1 MFLLDVQKNA
11 VNARVTE
18 MVTSGSV
25 NVYQV
30 NFQFSRVWD
39 GLERVA
45 VFRSGGEVVSVLL
58 DDGDT
63 CTIPWE
69 VLTTNDIGKALY
81 IGVYGV
87 QGGEVVLPT
96 VWANIGKVFE
106 GAKPGAAAMPPTPS
120 LMDQALEKIGQEAD
134 RAESAAKRA
143 EEAADRAENAGGG
156 GGGTGTGN
164 VWSTDVQ
171 TIRAM
176 DRAEY
181 EALEVKDPMTLY
193 LIRG

>member
-1 MFLLDVQKNA
+1 
-11 VNARVTE
+11 

-30 NFQFSRVWD
+30 NFQFSRDWD

-45 VFRSGGEVVSVLL
+45 VFRAGGEVVSVLL

-63 CTIPWE
+63 CTVPWE
-69 VLTTNDIGKALY
+69 VLTANDINKALY

-87 QGGEVVLPT
+87 LGGEIVLPT
-96 VWANIGKVFE
+96 IWANIGKIFE
-106 GAKPGAAAMPPTPS
+106 GAKPGAAALPPTPS
-120 LMDQALEKIGQEAD
+120 LIDQALAKVGQEAD
-134 RAESAAKRA
+134 RAEAAAARA
-143 EEAADRAENAGGG
+143 EDAADRAENAGGG

-164 VWSTDVQ
+164 VYSPDVH

-181 EALEVKDPMTLY
+181 EALAAKDPATLY

>member
-143 EEAADRAENAGGG
+143 EDAADRAENAGG